1 MNYLSVNSISKSF
14 GIKTLFSDVTFG
26 IEKGDKTALIAANG
40 SGKSTMLK
48 ILMGQE
54 SPDSGLIVYANDLKI
69 GYLEQLPTYPSGS
82 RISDLLEDLNEEQR
96 LNAVQFLSRFELN
109 DLSQVT
115 DNLSGGQIKRL
126 ALALVLL
133 HDPDFLI
140 MDEPTNHLDV
150 EMVEWLEKYLTQS
163 RVTLL
168 MVTHDRYFLDRV
180 CNKIFELYQGVMY
193 THNGNF
199 DYYVQKSREREEV
212 KRATAE
218 KAGQLLKHELEWMRS
233 TPQARTGKSKS
244 RIDAFYDLKDK
255 AKVQQVEEQLQFG
268 LNMQR
273 LGGKILELV
282 NVSKS
287 YDDITVLKE
296 FDYVFKRGERIG
308 LIGKNGVGKSSFLN
322 LITGA
327 VKPDTGHIIVG
338 QTVTYGYYR
347 QEGIKFDEDKTVLDT
362 IRDIAEVIYYGKNQV
377 YTAEQLLAHFMF
389 PYKMHRQPVALLSGG
404 EKRRLYLLTVL
415 VSNPNFLILDEPT
428 NDLDLL
434 TLQKLEDFL
443 RGYKGCL
450 LVVSH
455 DRFFMDE
462 VVDQLFVFQGE
473 GKVKG
478 FMGNYS
484 QYKDYLTEKLKAERK
499 EQTAQKQAEP
509 VQKKVREKVKRSF
522 KENREFEDLTKQIAE
537 LEAEK
542 AAINEALNT
551 ETDYQKL
558 HDMGNRLTEI
568 NDLLDE
574 KELRWLELDE
584 IGG

>member
-1 MNYLSVNSISKSF
+1 
-14 GIKTLFSDVTFG
+14 
-26 IEKGDKTALIAANG
+26 
-40 SGKSTMLK
+40 
-48 ILMGQE
+48 
-54 SPDSGLIVYANDLKI
+54 
-69 GYLEQLPTYPSGS
+69 
-82 RISDLLEDLNEEQR
+82 
-96 LNAVQFLSRFELN
+96 
-109 DLSQVT
+109 
-115 DNLSGGQIKRL
+115 
-126 ALALVLL
+126 
-133 HDPDFLI
+133 
-140 MDEPTNHLDV
+140 
-150 EMVEWLEKYLTQS
+150 
-163 RVTLL
+163 
-168 MVTHDRYFLDRV
+168 
-180 CNKIFELYQGVMY
+180 
-193 THNGNF
+193 
-199 DYYVQKSREREEV
+199 
-212 KRATAE
+212 
-218 KAGQLLKHELEWMRS
+218 
-233 TPQARTGKSKS
+233 
-244 RIDAFYDLKDK
+244 
-255 AKVQQVEEQLQFG
+255 
-268 LNMQR
+268 
-273 LGGKILELV
+273 
-282 NVSKS
+282 
-287 YDDITVLKE
+287 
-296 FDYVFKRGERIG
+296 
-308 LIGKNGVGKSSFLN
+308 
-322 LITGA
+322 
-327 VKPDTGHIIVG
+327 
-338 QTVTYGYYR
+338 
-347 QEGIKFDEDKTVLDT
+347 
-362 IRDIAEVIYYGKNQV
+362 
-377 YTAEQLLAHFMF
+377 
-389 PYKMHRQPVALLSGG
+389 MHRQPVALLSGG

-499 EQTAQKQAEP
+499 EQSAQKQAEP

-537 LEAEK
+537 LEEER